1 MSPKIDRRTYLRG
14 VGGIGTATSVGL
26 MGNLQ
31 QGGGPDMLTV
41 IGYPQS
47 GIQLFRDFYATGQ
60 SQNTDV
66 LVPDGLQDSTLPQ
79 QVGNDMQNVTGTAP
93 AAAGPNQDAFNQLYQ
108 DQYNQ
113 SPGVFTSQSYDSVAI
128 LILANAAAGENTGS
142 AIRQQMRR
150 VANPP
155 GQEYGPQNF
164 VEAVRA
170 AANGED
176 INYQGAS
183 STTNFDQNGDPASA
197 AYNVWKFAPQ
207 TQSGIRTVNTR
218 QFQTGEAGGPSANNA
233 PGGLGRTIRVGIL
246 LPETGDLGSVGTPM
260 IQASR
265 IPIQQVNQGNVNLQV
280 QAQVEDTQTARQPAL
295 SGANALIN
303 AGFPAISGPAS
314 SGNNIPVS
322 TEAYIPNEVVGCSPS
337 STAITVTRLQDND
350 YVFRTA
356 PSDILQGGVMAQVA
370 AERIGAQSASTL
382 FVNNDYGQQL
392 SDQFTQDF
400 RQNHNG
406 EVINQIAFNIGESSY
421 SSVINQALSG

>member
-1 MSPKIDRRTYLRG
+1 MRSKIDRRDYLRG
-14 VGGIGTATSVGL
+14 VGAATTVGL

-31 QGGGPDMLTV
+31 QDGGPDMLTV

-47 GIQLFRDFYATGQ
+47 GIQLFRDLYATGQ
-60 SQNTDV
+60 NVDV
-66 LVPDGLQDSTLPQ
+66 LVPDGLQDSSLPQ

-93 AAAGPNQDAFNQLYQ
+93 AAAGSNRQAFVRLFQNR
-108 DQYNQ
+108 YNQ
-113 SPGVFTSQSYDSVAI
+113 SPGVFTSHSYDSVAI

-155 GQEYGPQNF
+155 GQEYGPGNF

-183 STTNFDQNGDPASA
+183 SSTNFDQRGGPASA
-197 AYNVWKFAPQ
+197 AYDVWKFAPQ
-207 TQSGIRTVNTR
+207 TQDGIRTVNTR
-218 QFQTGEAGGPSANNA
+218 QFGGNAGGPRANNA
-233 PGGLGRTIRVGIL
+233 PGGMGRTIRVGIL
-246 LPETGDLGSVGTPM
+246 LPQTGDLGSVGGSM

-265 IPIQQVNQGNVNLQV
+265 IPIQQVNESDINLNVET
-280 QAQVEDTQTARQPAL
+280 QVEDTQTARQAAI
-295 SGANALIN
+295 SGANALVN

-322 TEAYIPNEVVGCSPS
+322 TEVYIPNEVVGCSPS
-337 STAITVTRLQDND
+337 STAITVSRLQDND
-350 YVFRTA
+350 FVFRTA
-356 PSDILQGGVMAQVA
+356 PSDLLQGRVMAQVA

-392 SDQFTQDF
+392 SNQFSQAF
-400 RQNHNG
+400 RQDHDG
-406 EVINQIAFNIGESSY
+406 QVINQVAFNIGESSY
-421 SSVINQALSG
+421 TSVINQALG